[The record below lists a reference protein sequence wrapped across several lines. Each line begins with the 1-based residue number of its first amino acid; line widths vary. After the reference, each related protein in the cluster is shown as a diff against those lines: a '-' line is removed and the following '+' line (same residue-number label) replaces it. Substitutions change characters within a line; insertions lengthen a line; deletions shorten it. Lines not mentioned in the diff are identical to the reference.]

1 MSDLLLTNAL
11 WFIAFGLFAGMG
23 YFFFSQSVKK
33 VFVNEETIV
42 FSLILVVALVAAS
55 LFGSILSPFLVS
67 IIVAY
72 LLVGFQARLEGY
84 GLKTNTALILTYVFF
99 LVITTA
105 LLVYLI
111 PLIYQQLQALVLE
124 SPRLVNELIIFIQA
138 VPSNYPDLISPE
150 QIASFFE
157 NISAEITGFTQNLVK
172 TSITGIQGTITL
184 LMYLILFPVLVYF
197 FLFDRKN
204 IIDSLMDM
212 IPGDRQMLSNVWLE
226 MDNQL
231 SNYVRGKS
239 IEILVVGI
247 ASAIIFASLGLNYTA
262 LLSVLVGVS
271 VLIPYVGAFLVT
283 IPVLVV
289 GLIQF
294 GLTADFYIL
303 TGLYLLLQA
312 LDGNLLVPLIF
323 SDAVKLHPVI
333 IILAVFVFGSMFG
346 FWGVFLAIPI
356 ATFVKAIWNA
366 WPSPVSYTHL
376 TLPTKA

>member
-1 MSDLLLTNAL
+1 MSDLLVSNAL
-11 WFIAFGLFAGMG
+11 SFIALGLFASMG
-23 YFFFSQSVKK
+23 YFFFTQSVKK

-42 FSLILVVALVAAS
+42 FSLILVVALVALS
-55 LFGSILSPFLVS
+55 LFGSVLSPFLVS

-84 GLKTNTALILTYVFF
+84 GLKTSSALILTYLFF
-99 LVITTA
+99 LVITTT

-111 PLIYQQLQALVLE
+111 PLIYQQLQALVIE
-124 SPRLVNELIIFIQA
+124 SPRLINELIGFIQT
-138 VPSNYPDLISPE
+138 VPSNYPDLISSD
-150 QIASFFE
+150 QITSFFE
-157 NISAEITGFTQNLVK
+157 GISAEVTGFTQNLVK
-172 TSITGIQGTITL
+172 SSITGITGTITFA
-184 LMYLILFPVLVYF
+184 MYLILFPVLVYF

-204 IIDSLMDM
+204 IINSFMEI
-212 IPGDRQMLSNVWLE
+212 IPGERKMLSNVWSE

-231 SNYVRGKS
+231 SNYVRGKT
-239 IEILVVGI
+239 IEILIVAI
-247 ASAIIFASLGLNYTA
+247 TSAIIFASLGLNYTA
-262 LLSVLVGVS
+262 LLSVLVGIS

-294 GLTADFYIL
+294 GLSADFYIL

-333 IILAVFVFGSMFG
+333 IILAVFIFGSMFG

-356 ATFVKAIWNA
+356 ATFIKAIWNA
-366 WPSPVSYTHL
+366 WPSQ
-376 TLPTKA
+376 A

>member
-312 LDGNLLVPLIF
+312 LDGNLLVPLIL

-366 WPSPVSYTHL
+366 WPSQ
-376 TLPTKA
+376 A

>member
-1 MSDLLLTNAL
+1 MSDLFLSNAL
-11 WFIAFGLFAGMG
+11 SFIALGLFASMG
-23 YFFFSQSVKK
+23 YFFFTQSVKK

-42 FSLILVVALVAAS
+42 FSLILVVALVALS
-55 LFGSILSPFLVS
+55 LFGSVLSPFLVS

-84 GLKTNTALILTYVFF
+84 GLKTSSALALTYAFF
-99 LVITTA
+99 LVITTT

-111 PLIYQQLQALVLE
+111 PLIYQQLQSLVLE
-124 SPRLVNELIIFIQA
+124 SPRLINELIGFIQA
-138 VPSNYPDLISPE
+138 VPSNYPDLISSD
-150 QIASFFE
+150 QVTSFFE
-157 NISAEITGFTQNLVK
+157 GISAEVTGFTQNLVK
-172 TSITGIQGTITL
+172 SSITGITGTITFA
-184 LMYLILFPVLVYF
+184 MYLILFPVLVYF

-204 IIDSLMDM
+204 IINSFMEI
-212 IPGDRQMLSNVWLE
+212 IPGERKMLSNVWSE

-231 SNYVRGKS
+231 SNYVRGKT
-239 IEILVVGI
+239 IEILIV
-247 ASAIIFASLGLNYTA
+247 ATTSAIIFASLGLNYTA
-262 LLSVLVGVS
+262 LLSVLVGMS

-294 GLTADFYIL
+294 GLSADFYIL

-333 IILAVFVFGSMFG
+333 IILAVFIFGSMFG

-356 ATFVKAIWNA
+356 ATFIKAIWNA
-366 WPSPVSYTHL
+366 WPSQ
-376 TLPTKA
+376 A